1 MSLYREYLD
10 KKAELISKELAVKMA
25 IDEWMEKQQLPLLQP
40 VHVEPTL
47 TMDNVRITSSK
58 DFKSHIDEFEKE
70 FELKCV
76 RMFYSATV
84 IPGEGNVKDY
94 WKFHFKE
101 DQKVREL

>member
-47 TMDNVRITSSK
+47 TMDNIRITSSK
-58 DFKSHIDEFEKE
+58 DFKSHIDEFERE
-70 FELKCV
+70 FGLKCV